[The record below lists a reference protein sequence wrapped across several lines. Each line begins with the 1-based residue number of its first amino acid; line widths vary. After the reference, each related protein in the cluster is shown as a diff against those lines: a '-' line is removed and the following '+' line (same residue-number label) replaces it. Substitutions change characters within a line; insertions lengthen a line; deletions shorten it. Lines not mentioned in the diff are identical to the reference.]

1 MIQYRRRGLVDLLDP
16 DAHYAE
22 SSSRGSQL
30 ENWSSDEEEEYLRL
44 GPSRGH
50 ATPAENGLRATDPN
64 VLLPLIAPT
73 LPSLI
78 SSLIPPPE
86 TLDPTAIHDRKG
98 WQSFLASVLSGD
110 ILQGESVRIGE
121 ERGVDE
127 AFRQDF
133 GRSLW
138 WQIRG
143 RLRKRTEE
151 DEKRRIT
158 ERRANLVDRVL
169 EQVDGFTVKPS
180 SGVPRLDRRLSS
192 EDAHDVEEEEEERD
206 HQSEIGALDQVN
218 YVLQKLYL
226 VESLYPT
233 FSAMRDAKPLYNSTE
248 FQDKVDAMSAWST
261 LVSQLQAQL
270 VTLQKWTGS
279 DDLDITKPNTTR
291 EKPLVGKNRYHP
303 DGRGMSLSGDQV
315 ADDSTFLDRIMKE
328 ESLKRTFEKRI
339 FADITKLIDNARET
353 VIDHS
358 QDFKRLKLPDF
369 TYELVRLIGFPG
381 KLIIEVLKVRL
392 DAAKKLNDPNPMV
405 IDDMIESF
413 RLIMDTA
420 VEIKARYLEVT
431 AMDPE
436 KIWQIPPCLPLEYD
450 AVLLNGLKAFFRLM
464 TFKLR
469 SSDRHINLR
478 EVEVL
483 ESHVDF
489 LQQIGEMIPG
499 GDLVVVESFW

>member
-1 MIQYRRRGLVDLLDP
+1 MDP
-16 DAHYAE
+16 EAHYGQP
-22 SSSRGSQL
+22 SKQGSEL
-30 ENWSSDEEEEYLRL
+30 DDWSSDEGEEYLRL
-44 GPSRGH
+44 GPGRGLVSSPDPGSRAG
-50 ATPAENGLRATDPN
+50 DPN
-64 VLLPLIAPT
+64 VLVPLMAPM
-73 LPSLI
+73 L
-78 SSLIPPPE
+78 SSLVSPPVPPPA
-86 TLDPTAIHDRKG
+86 TLDDSAIHDRKG

-127 AFRQDF
+127 AFRQEY

-143 RLRKRTEE
+143 RVRKRTEE

-158 ERRANLVDRVL
+158 ERRSNLVDRVL
-169 EQVDGFTVKPS
+169 EEVDGFAVKPS
-180 SGVPRLDRRLSS
+180 PGPLGLDRRLSS
-192 EDAHDVEEEEEERD
+192 ESASGMTEEQE
-206 HQSEIGALDQVN
+206 HQSEIGALDQVDF
-218 YVLQKLYL
+218 VLQKLYL
-226 VESLYPT
+226 AESLYPT
-233 FSAMRDAKPLYNSTE
+233 FSAMRDAKPLYNSDE

-291 EKPLVGKNRYHP
+291 EKPLVGKSRYHP
-303 DGRGMSLSGDQV
+303 DGRGMSLSGEQV

-328 ESLKRTFEKRI
+328 ESLKKTFEKRI
-339 FADITKLIDNARET
+339 FADINRLIDNARDT
-353 VIDHS
+353 VINHS
-358 QDFKRLKLPDF
+358 HDFKQLQLPDF

-392 DAAKKLNDPNPMV
+392 DAARKLNDPNPMV
-405 IDDMIESF
+405 IDDMIDSF
-413 RLIMDTA
+413 RLILDTA
-420 VEIKARYLEVT
+420 VSIKSRYLEVT
-431 AMDPE
+431 AMDADR
-436 KIWQIPPCLPLEYD
+436 IWQIPPCLPLEYD
-450 AVLLNGLKAFFRLM
+450 AVLLNGLKTFFRLM

-469 SSDRHINLR
+469 SNDRHINLR

-483 ESHVDF
+483 EAHADF
-489 LQQIGEMIPG
+489 LQRIAEMIPD